1 VRCAL
6 RALQEERAHSAAQAA
21 RLNAAYAVLRK
32 PLTRARYLVRTT
44 RRALARTSVTPVLTL
59 RPHPCAQLG
68 LHGAAPGEE
77 GTIADGALLAEVM
90 EAREAADE
98 ARGDS
103 RQLAA
108 LAAQAQAALGECE
121 EALRAAFGRADLVG
135 AAAATTRLAY
145 LTKLAD
151 ELAESRHDAQA
162 DQHAKGDAQRSA

>member
-1 VRCAL
+1 MAL

-44 RRALARTSVTPVLTL
+44 SRTHLHALAPSFSLCVPSPR
-59 RPHPCAQLG
+59 AQLG
-68 LHGAAPGEE
+68 LHGAAPAEE
-77 GTIADGALLAEVM
+77 GTIADAALLAEVM